1 MQKVF
6 WTQGAKVSEK
16 SLAPVQNPFC
26 TGAKAVLGGA
36 KDFFG
41 DLCSLGPKDLLHP
54 PLSTFGNF
62 PFSVNFPGPQLP
74 KGRPSPDLGLFFSL
88 SLSLSLS
95 LYVQPSPLRAVH
107 TKQITTTRAKVRPSR
122 QAMVVSGDRLLRQA
136 LAPRTCML
144 CGERGGV
151 DTLLCLGWHFPGVP
165 TDSCPTRHFHEKYRY
180 NAFQPDILDS
190 QNLPTKYLK
199 IQKKAP

>member
-6 WTQGAKVSEK
+6 WTQGAKGLRKVSCTG
-16 SLAPVQNPFC
+16 AIPFR

-74 KGRPSPDLGLFFSL
+74 
-88 SLSLSLS
+88 
-95 LYVQPSPLRAVH
+95 
-107 TKQITTTRAKVRPSR
+107 
-122 QAMVVSGDRLLRQA
+122 
-136 LAPRTCML
+136 
-144 CGERGGV
+144 
-151 DTLLCLGWHFPGVP
+151 
-165 TDSCPTRHFHEKYRY
+165 
-180 NAFQPDILDS
+180 NA
-190 QNLPTKYLK
+190 
-199 IQKKAP
+199 